1 MQKRKTQR
9 WYAGLQGEFNFM
21 RMPSSSATQITQ
33 QATMCGYLV
42 DSQNIVSAMWRR
54 LQ

>member
-9 WYAGLQGEFNFM
+9 WNAGLQGEFNFM
-21 RMPSSSATQITQ
+21 HLPFSSATQITQ
-33 QATMCGYLV
+33 QAVMCGYRV

-54 LQ
+54 SQ